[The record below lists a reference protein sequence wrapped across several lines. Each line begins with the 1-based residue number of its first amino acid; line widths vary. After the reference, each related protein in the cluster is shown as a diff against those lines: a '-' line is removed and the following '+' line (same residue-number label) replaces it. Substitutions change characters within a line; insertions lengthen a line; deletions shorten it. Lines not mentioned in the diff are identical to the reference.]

1 MLTYNFCCIYLY
13 RLLEITAGKNI
24 PWQEIEQIT
33 ERDHQ
38 WGGVSQKS
46 EGPRLYY
53 MYFQLPVK
61 MISTC
66 GLIVLYALY

>member
-1 MLTYNFCCIYLY
+1 M
-13 RLLEITAGKNI
+13 KNI
-24 PWQEIEQIT
+24 PRQEIEQII
-33 ERDHQ
+33 EMDHQ